1 MPRSASR
8 PSPENSLVLA
18 LVRAIVRDDV
28 AAVAKRLGGSP
39 LLAQQSLAAGARR
52 ARATDFFFE
61 EIGHYLYA
69 GDTPLHAAA
78 AGYRRT
84 IAKELLKHGAKVAA
98 VNRRGAA
105 PLHYASDGGPVV
117 RAWNPAAQAEMIT
130 LLIKAGAAPNVL
142 DKSGVA
148 PLHRAV
154 RQRCPLAVDA
164 LLSNGAGIRL
174 KNKSGSTPL
183 HLACRIRGGVG
194 QDRRKRRHCKKKL
207 LSCCS
212 KPGRTRKSGMDEARR
227 LRSAP
232 KGSGYGPCCR
242 PPGCEW
248 RSLWLVVRGCRPLKG
263 TRNFLFALTP
273 RTYVRG

>member
-28 AAVAKRLGGSP
+28 AAVAKLLGGSP
-39 LLAQQSLAAGARR
+39 LLAQQSLAAGATR

-78 AGYRRT
+78 AGYRRD
-84 IAKELLKHGAKVAA
+84 IAKELLKRGANVAA

-105 PLHYASDGGPVV
+105 PLHYAADGGPVV

-130 LLIKAGAAPNVL
+130 LLIKAGAEPNAL

-164 LLSNGAGIRL
+164 LLRNGAAIRL

-183 HLACRIRGGVG
+183 HLAVQNTGRGGTG
-194 QDRRKRRHCKKKL
+194 SPEAKALQ
-207 LSCCS
+207 
-212 KPGRTRKSGMDEARR
+212 SGMHEARR

-232 KGSGYGPCCR
+232 KASGYGRSCRVPCCLL
-242 PPGCEW
+242 G
-248 RSLWLVVRGCRPLKG
+248 KG
-263 TRNFLFALTP
+263 TS
-273 RTYVRG
+273 